1 MWREVEGILR
11 RIRPAI
17 EKKRKAVVIVG
28 ILILILLIAVASF
41 VLFKKGKDDDGGNVH
56 LKIIPDNVDLQ
67 IKDVHFT
74 EVGDANLTWEI
85 RAETARFVKKDHLAY
100 FDNVQIR
107 LIRNDGKSLTLTGKE
122 GQLRTDTRDA
132 QVTGNVVAVSNDGD
146 VVETD
151 LLHYSNA
158 DRRIY
163 TDRKITLTN
172 SRMVMS
178 GEGMSLTLNDQR
190 VSLQSKVK
198 ALIKGSVQKK

>member
-1 MWREVEGILR
+1 MWRDVEGILR

-17 EKKRKAVVIVG
+17 EKKRKAALLVG
-28 ILILILLIAVASF
+28 ISILILFIAATSF
-41 VLFKKGKDDDGGNVH
+41 VLFKKGTDDKGGNVH

-67 IKDVHFT
+67 IKNVHFT

-85 RAETARFVKKDHLAY
+85 RAETARFVKKDNLAY

-107 LIRNDGKSLTLTGKE
+107 LIRNDGKTLTLTGKE

-151 LLHYSNA
+151 RLDYNNA
-158 DRRIY
+158 ERRIY

-178 GEGMSLTLNDQR
+178 GQGMSLTLNDQR
-190 VSLQSKVK
+190 VCLMSKVK
-198 ALIKGSVQKK
+198 ALIKTGAQKK